1 MKLCVRDDVMAVFRT
16 LYYYYMSDAPVA
28 SNHLQFRKFEVFENR
43 RTSDEPHQAVNQL
56 DGKKEEHSLEFA
68 RLAHSFEKLEKT
80 SSRLALIGILAELF
94 RSIDSPDEIAKVC
107 YLVQGR
113 VAPFFEALE
122 IGMAEKTVARSIVI
136 AYHSTPE
143 HVFTLYAMLGDL
155 GLVAE
160 QASKEAGTVSNILG
174 IDDVFQGLK
183 TMAQTAGKGAVEK
196 RIALLA
202 DLLKQVDS
210 VSAKYVVRIAVGNL
224 RLGIGDATLLDALA
238 TAKFHDTKQRKVLE
252 GAYNKT
258 SDLGLIART
267 LWQHPREEDAL
278 HAVAHLDIQVGKPIR
293 PQLAQR
299 LPDAETIIKKMGVV
313 DVQYKYD
320 GFRTQIHKDGQQV
333 SIFSRNLEYISPMF
347 PEIIEGTRTQVQ
359 ADSVILDAEALAY
372 HPASEEFLPFQETMR
387 RRRKYHIEAM
397 VKQLPLKAFVF
408 DILYKDGASLLEKP
422 LIERM
427 KILEETIQ
435 SDDILMLTSNHIVRD
450 AKTLSLLFEEAISK
464 GLEGVVV
471 KKLDSP
477 YEAGARNFNWVKL
490 KRHSAGALQDTI
502 DCVLLGYIFGRG
514 KRAALGAGALLVGVY
529 DPKQDLFVTVSK
541 IGTGLSDEEWRSI
554 RERTKGL
561 VVDHKPARVFSLIE
575 PSVWLEPEI
584 VIEVLAD
591 EITRSPV
598 HTAGKVGDEPGYALR
613 FPRLVAFREKDK
625 KPEDATTVEELL
637 EMYVIQGKKKK

>member
-1 MKLCVRDDVMAVFRT
+1 MMSWQYFVRYTISTCRIRQLPVFTSSSGSLR
-16 LYYYYMSDAPVA
+16 L
-28 SNHLQFRKFEVFENR
+28 FGNR
-43 RTSDEPHQAVNQL
+43 GTSDERHQAVKQL
-56 DGKKEEHSLEFA
+56 VGKKEERPLEFV

-80 SSRLALIGILAELF
+80 SSRLALIAILAELF
-94 RSIDSPDEIAKVC
+94 RSIDSPDDIAKVC

-122 IGMAEKTVARSIVI
+122 IGVAEKTVGRSIAI
-136 AYHSTPE
+136 AYHTTRE
-143 HVFTLYAMLGDL
+143 HVFTLYSALGDI

-160 QASKEAGTVSNILG
+160 QVSKEAGMVSNVLG
-174 IDDVFQGLK
+174 VDDVYQGLK
-183 TMAQTAGKGAVEK
+183 TIAQTAGRGAVAK

-202 DLLKQVDS
+202 DLLRQVES
-210 VSAKYVVRIAVGNL
+210 VSAKYIVRIAVGNL
-224 RLGIGDATLLDALA
+224 RLGLGDATLLDALA
-238 TAKFHDTKQRKVLE
+238 MAKFHDTKQHKVLE

-267 LWQHPREEDAL
+267 LWQYPRQEDAQR
-278 HAVAHLDIQVGKPIR
+278 AVADLDVQVGKPIR
-293 PQLAQR
+293 PQLAER

-313 DVQYKYD
+313 DAQYKYD

-333 SIFSRNLEYISPMF
+333 TIFSRNLENMSQMF

-359 ADSVILDAEALAY
+359 ADSVILDAEALVY
-372 HPASEEFLPFQETMR
+372 HTASEEFLPFQETMR

-397 VKQLPLKAFVF
+397 AQEMPLKAFVF

-422 LIERM
+422 LVERM

-471 KKLDSP
+471 KKLDSH

-490 KRHSAGALQDTI
+490 KRHSSGALQDTI

-514 KRAALGAGALLVGVY
+514 KRAPLGAGALLVGVY

-541 IGTGLSDEEWRSI
+541 IGTGLTDEEWRSI

-591 EITRSPV
+591 EITRSPI

-625 KPEDATTVEELL
+625 KPEDATTVGELL
-637 EMYVIQGKKKK
+637 EMYESQGKKKQ